1 MIYKHRYISLEVLK
15 LLIEKK
21 CPLCIPI
28 HKRSIIENTP
38 IYYTKRPD
46 EDGWQTCDCYHYP
59 TQDQV
64 IDWLEEEYKIFISSF
79 PLFKLETLYNG
90 CKRLQG
96 GYGVD
101 IKDEKGIE
109 YGCQKNYKTKEE
121 AINAA
126 LLKVLKDLI

>member
-1 MIYKHRYISLEVLK
+1 MIAEYRYVNLEVLK
-15 LLIEKK
+15 LLIKK
-21 CPLCIPI
+21 CPRCKPI
-28 HKRSIIENTP
+28 RGTAVVGVP
-38 IYYTKRPD
+38 IYYTKPPTHKD
-46 EDGWQTCDCYHYP
+46 FTECDAYNYP

-64 IDWLEEEYKIFISSF
+64 IDWLEDEHKIFISTF
-79 PLFKLETLYNG
+79 PLFKLETLYSA

-101 IKDEKGIE
+101 IKDQKGIE

>member
-1 MIYKHRYISLEVLK
+1 MIYKHRYVSLKVLK
-15 LLIEKK
+15 LLIKKK
-21 CPLCIPI
+21 CFVETIKGVISVHLPV
-28 HKRSIIENTP
+28 
-38 IYYTKRPD
+38 YYTKPRND
-46 EDGWQTCDCYHYP
+46 KHFFECDAYYYP

-64 IDWLEEEYKIFISSF
+64 IDWLEQEHKIFISSF
-79 PLFKLETLYNG
+79 PLFKLETLYSS

-126 LLKVLKDLI
+126 LVKVLTEMI

>member
-1 MIYKHRYISLEVLK
+1 MIYNHRYVSLKVLK
-15 LLIEKK
+15 LLIKKK
-21 CPLCIPI
+21 CFVETIKGVISAHLPV
-28 HKRSIIENTP
+28 
-38 IYYTKRPD
+38 YYTKPRSD
-46 EDGWQTCDCYHYP
+46 EHFFECDAYYYP

-64 IDWLEEEYKIFISSF
+64 IDWLEQEHKIFISSF
-79 PLFKLETLYNG
+79 PLFKLETLYSG

-126 LLKVLKDLI
+126 LLKVLKYLL

>member
-1 MIYKHRYISLEVLK
+1 MIHTYRYVNLEVLK
-15 LLIEKK
+15 LLIKK
-21 CPLCIPI
+21 GCPLCT
-28 HKRSIIENTP
+28 SIKGTIDP
-38 IYYTKRPD
+38 FHPVYYSKPRTDKNFFD
-46 EDGWQTCDCYHYP
+46 CDAYYYP

-64 IDWLEEEYKIFISSF
+64 IDWLEEEHKIFISIF
-79 PLFKLETLYNG
+79 PLFKLETLYSA

-126 LLKVLKDLI
+126 LKKVLTKMI

>member
-1 MIYKHRYISLEVLK
+1 MIYNHRYVSLEVLK
-15 LLIEKK
+15 LLIKK
-21 CPLCIPI
+21 KWFVETIKGVISAHLPV
-28 HKRSIIENTP
+28 
-38 IYYTKRPD
+38 YYTKPRSD
-46 EDGWQTCDCYHYP
+46 KHFFECDAYYYP

-64 IDWLEEEYKIFISSF
+64 IDWLEQEHKIFISSF
-79 PLFKLETLYNG
+79 PLFKLETLYSG

-96 GYGVD
+96 DYGVY

>member
-1 MIYKHRYISLEVLK
+1 MIYNHRYVSLKVLK
-15 LLIEKK
+15 LLIKEK
-21 CPLCIPI
+21 CSICQPI
-28 HKRSIIENTP
+28 AGNIRPHWP
-38 IYYTKRPD
+38 VYYTKAPNHMDFPD
-46 EDGWQTCDCYHYP
+46 CDAYYYP

-64 IDWLEEEYKIFISSF
+64 IDWLEQEHKIFISSF
-79 PLFKLETLYNG
+79 PLFKLETLYSC

-126 LLKVLKDLI
+126 LLKVLNELI

>member
-1 MIYKHRYISLEVLK
+1 MIYNHRYVSLEVLK
-15 LLIEKK
+15 LLITKK

-28 HKRSIIENTP
+28 GGNKNPHVP
-38 IYYTKRPD
+38 AYYTKSPNQKGF
-46 EDGWQTCDCYHYP
+46 EDCDVYYYP

-64 IDWLEEEYKIFISSF
+64 IDWLEQEHKIFISSF
-79 PLFKLETLYNG
+79 PLFKLETLYSG

-109 YGCQKNYKTKEE
+109 YGCQKNYKTKED

-126 LLKVLKDLI
+126 LLKVLKELI

>member
-1 MIYKHRYISLEVLK
+1 MIYNHRYVSLEVIK
-15 LLIEKK
+15 LLIKKK
-21 CPLCIPI
+21 CFVETIKGVISVHLPV
-28 HKRSIIENTP
+28 
-38 IYYTKRPD
+38 YYTKPRSD
-46 EDGWQTCDCYHYP
+46 KHFFECDAYYYP

-64 IDWLEEEYKIFISSF
+64 IDWLEEEHKIFISTF
-79 PLFKLETLYNG
+79 PLFKLETLYSA

-109 YGCQKNYKTKEE
+109 YGCQKNYKTKED

-126 LLKVLKDLI
+126 LKKVLKEMI